1 MASEDTYL
9 DLINRREVSVSQFST
24 HLLKEYGLANLDEAY
39 RAARLILLDAEEI
52 TSRTKLNQILS
63 EINKTVTPMTTA
75 SNAAITA
82 QLNAFGAAEAIF
94 AATTLK
100 QFTEQKVKTPAK
112 RKTIDYIEK
121 SIMSL
126 ESGTSSVAGV
136 WSEFIKDNTDNLTK
150 TINNQIKTGYANQE
164 STQSIVKRIKAS
176 TQGVS
181 ANAIER
187 LVRTGTAHYSQQA
200 NNYFIEDNKDLELEE
215 HVFVTFDS
223 RTSDICISVNDRY
236 SGKSWPVGE
245 SPFGYPPL
253 HPFCRT
259 IIRALPKGV
268 EPEGLRPAIGGKK
281 GDAAEEAF
289 ERKKDYAEARGST
302 VVKRTGRSDKAF
314 NVEQIPVKTP
324 FSKFLRD
331 QPYWYVKQTL
341 GKARTDAFLSGKLDL
356 SNLTDRQLKSKT
368 LAQLG
373 LD

>member
-1 MASEDTYL
+1 MASEYSYL

-63 EINKTVTPMTTA
+63 EINKTVTPMTAA

-82 QLNAFGAAEAIF
+82 QLNAFGAAEAVF

-112 RKTIDYIEK
+112 KKTIDYIEK

-164 STQSIVKRIKAS
+164 STQAIVKRIKAS

-181 ANAIER
+181 TNAIER

-200 NNYFIEDNKDLELEE
+200 NNYFIEDNKDLELWEWPIT
-215 HVFVTFDS
+215 VWDS
-223 RTSDICISVNDRY
+223 RRSLICTSIEAEY
-236 SGKSWPVGE
+236 GKTGWPAGKSPI
-245 SPFGYPPL
+245 GYPTW
-253 HPFCRT
+253 HWGCRS
-259 IIRALPKGV
+259 IVRALPRGV
-268 EPEGLRPAIGGKK
+268 RPEGLKPAIQGKQ
-281 GDAAEEAF
+281 GEAASEAF
-289 ERKKDYAEARGST
+289 DRKTAPTPKY
-302 VVKRTGRSDKAF
+302 TGRSDRAF
-314 NVEQIPVKTP
+314 EATQIPVNTQL
-324 FSKFLRD
+324 SKFIRD
-331 QPYWYVKQTL
+331 QPIWYQNQLL
-341 GKARTDAFLSGKLDL
+341 GKTKATAFRAGKLDL
-356 SNLTDRQLKSKT
+356 SDITDKQLKPLT
-368 LAQLG
+368 LEQLG
-373 LD
+373 LN